1 MIALRSCPPVI
12 PRVPVTYRR
21 RKISKV
27 CKSYTPIDDT
37 NSRPIQNVPGD
48 DLLHVLSFHQRNAEN
63 DGIYAI
69 RTCDRDGAGVPVE
82 CIVAFT
88 TFDDAFR
95 YKVLLEAEMSSTPYV
110 QFASPFEIDH
120 VCAIGNY
127 ECRVIN
133 EGTLFLP
140 PQMSVTATEWECRNA
155 LINGHWSVRE
165 KDT

>member
-1 MIALRSCPPVI
+1 MIALRPCVPVI

-27 CKSYTPIDDT
+27 CKNFTPIDDT

-48 DLLHVLSFHQRNAEN
+48 DLLHVLSFHRRNVEN

-69 RTCDRDGAGVPVE
+69 RTWDGDGAPVE

-95 YKVLLEAEMSSTPYV
+95 YKTLLEAEMSLTPYV

-120 VCAIGNY
+120 VCATGNY
-127 ECRVIN
+127 KCRVIN
-133 EGTLFLP
+133 EGALILP
-140 PQMSVTATEWECRNA
+140 PQMSITATEWECHNA

>member
-1 MIALRSCPPVI
+1 MIALRPCVPVI

-27 CKSYTPIDDT
+27 CKNFTPIDDT
-37 NSRPIQNVPGD
+37 NSRSIQQVPSD
-48 DLLHVLSFHQRNAEN
+48 DLLHVLSFHRPNMET

-69 RTCDRDGAGVPVE
+69 RTWDQDGLPVE

-88 TFDDAFR
+88 TFEDAFR
-95 YKVLLEAEMSSTPYV
+95 YKVLLEAEMSLTPYI

-120 VCAIGNY
+120 VCTTGNY
-127 ECRVIN
+127 DCRVIN
-133 EGTLFLP
+133 EGTLLLP

-155 LINGHWSVRE
+155 LISGQWSVKE
-165 KDT
+165 D